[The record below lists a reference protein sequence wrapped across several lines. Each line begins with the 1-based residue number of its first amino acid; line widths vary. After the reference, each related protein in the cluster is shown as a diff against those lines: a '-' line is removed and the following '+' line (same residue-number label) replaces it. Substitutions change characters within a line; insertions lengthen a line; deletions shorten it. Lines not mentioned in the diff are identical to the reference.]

1 MTQSDATVRS
11 VKCGF
16 VCANTQSVDES
27 CMQVCSVTR
36 PLEQQWSDRPQTHVP
51 SRQWR
56 PQPQTN
62 TATFNYL

>member
-51 SRQWR
+51 SHQ
-56 PQPQTN
+56 
-62 TATFNYL
+62 